1 MDIESEYSLKYKR
14 RVKKQKN
21 KKMVGD
27 SILVKKQS
35 VQSFQVSELNSIIE
49 KNHQNNIQTLL
60 LKGGRT
66 EFFVTEDSHRY
77 ISPKQQYKK
86 DLNYDYVDPRGYFDS
101 VHFRYV
107 KQYTA
112 SELQQ
117 KRLVAEFRN
126 ARDIATNFREALRL
140 DLSPI
145 RMWQVSLA
153 GAVLFGMV
161 SMSMIYKN
169 LGQNAFAK
177 GVEEAVSGT
186 NDKVAALVLDGSD
199 NKEEKEEKEQKTVEK
214 SEKIEEKVVEEAII
228 EEKIEKNVDKKVVA
242 DGVQEKPEKVDEVEK
257 IKTETIA
264 RDEQKTKEQ
273 VSVDSIIK
281 KEDKKKEKDE
291 KDEENKK
298 DDASTDA
305 ESEYSLDYEAHELVD
320 GYPIEKMLPY
330 ILEQDPEVAKY
341 LIAIAKQESAW
352 GKRVPVLNGQDCYNY
367 WGYRGKRKLMGSGGH
382 TCFNSRKDAV
392 ETVGKRLHELIYDY
406 DRKTPERLIVWKCGS
421 SCAGHSQEGV
431 DRWINTIKSNY
442 NKLSDVKTISK
453 K

>member
-298 DDASTDA
+298 DDASIDA